1 MAAKTKVSRV
11 LKKYKTLQEVAL
23 DKDLAGLG
31 DMYVNF
37 VHSLTLSQKLQRP
50 TGAKVNNRIL
60 AEAVKK
66 SGLRKILPRRID
78 RHAQGNAAEALIV
91 YAWLREVMSFEDCL
105 EILRGGDDSTEAFT
119 RLLQEIGKRLG
130 AAFE

>member
-1 MAAKTKVSRV
+1 MAAKIEASQI
-11 LKKYKTLQEVAL
+11 LKKHRSLQDVLL

-37 VHSLTLSQKLQRP
+37 VHSLALSQKLERP

-66 SGLRKILPRRID
+66 SGLRKMLPRRID

-91 YAWLREVMSFEDCL
+91 YAWLQEIMSFKDCL
-105 EILRGGDDSTEAFT
+105 KILGGGDDPTDAFT
-119 RLLQEIGKRLG
+119 QLLQEIWKRFG
-130 AAFE
+130 ETHE

>member
-1 MAAKTKVSRV
+1 MAAKIEASQILKRSRS
-11 LKKYKTLQEVAL
+11 LQEVLL

-31 DMYVNF
+31 DIYVNF
-37 VHSLTLSQKLQRP
+37 VHSLALSKKLQRP

-66 SGLRKILPRRID
+66 SGLRKMLPRRID

-91 YAWLREVMSFEDCL
+91 YAWLQEIMSFEDCL
-105 EILRGGDDSTEAFT
+105 KILGGDDDPTDAFT
-119 RLLQEIGKRLG
+119 QLLQEIWKRLG
-130 AAFE
+130 GAHE